1 VHLVE
6 SGTGLQGI
14 PVREVCLFSAPPPLP
29 PLTLSLPDSLSLS
42 QENKDTSAKREFSFS
57 VSLLATSA
65 SSGPEKDIILR
76 VDTHEKLT
84 NWINVLTEAASL
96 EYDAQEGSWV
106 RGERI
111 KVPQAN
117 PKSYVLRAVTAPLDD
132 GSPEKDKHVMLLT
145 LLSPLTRT
153 SLFPPPPSLS
163 RH

>member
-1 VHLVE
+1 
-6 SGTGLQGI
+6 
-14 PVREVCLFSAPPPLP
+14 
-29 PLTLSLPDSLSLS
+29 
-42 QENKDTSAKREFSFS
+42 
-57 VSLLATSA
+57 
-65 SSGPEKDIILR
+65 

-145 LLSPLTRT
+145 LLSPLL
-153 SLFPPPPSLS
+153 SLALPSSLPLPPPPFHDTSPSIEVSQLS
-163 RH
+163 QLLGA